1 MAAVG
6 LRAYGTWT
14 HKVNM
19 SFTVRSRSYAAMA
32 VKSKQKPSDS
42 QTTPTPRNASPSPKT
57 EPPPSDGKAKK
68 SKSRPSFI
76 ESAAEQNL
84 QAMESMKRFTKMY
97 ATADVWGTEMA
108 NLDAEIPYD
117 LHPMFRS
124 LTTKPMFAPSKFS
137 DLWYAINHNTRNWMK
152 NSYSMFVMAKANT
165 FPGRN
170 VKLRV
175 KTLGR
180 ILSVRNNS
188 PDALLAPLRQVA
200 LDTYRK
206 VNTSIARGREDTMK
220 EFTSGPFQEKTIKG
234 MRRREK
240 GQTWAWSITSD
251 VSDAAL
257 FPRSKKWRAPTP
269 VDIVSIRA
277 GEVYT
282 ENAEP
287 VNGHRLLIQALVK
300 FDTTHKIDITD
311 KRGQPV
317 HSDLAGS
324 RKVVQY
330 LLLEKVGWY
339 DTPWKI
345 KDQFYKDRT

>member
-1 MAAVG
+1 
-6 LRAYGTWT
+6 
-14 HKVNM
+14 
-19 SFTVRSRSYAAMA
+19 
-32 VKSKQKPSDS
+32 
-42 QTTPTPRNASPSPKT
+42 
-57 EPPPSDGKAKK
+57 
-68 SKSRPSFI
+68 
-76 ESAAEQNL
+76 
-84 QAMESMKRFTKMY
+84 
-97 ATADVWGTEMA
+97 
-108 NLDAEIPYD
+108 
-117 LHPMFRS
+117 
-124 LTTKPMFAPSKFS
+124 
-137 DLWYAINHNTRNWMK
+137 MK
-152 NSYSMFVMAKANT
+152 NSYRCASAGDRNTVPDTLSPSFSMFVMAKANA

-170 VKLRV
+170 IALRV

-180 ILSVRNNS
+180 ILSIRNNS
-188 PDALLAPLRQVA
+188 PDALLAPLRQIA

-206 VNTSIARGREDTMK
+206 VNTSVARGHEGTVK
-220 EFTSGPFQEKTIKG
+220 EFTSGSFQEKTIKA
-234 MRRREK
+234 MRQRER

-257 FPRSKKWRAPTP
+257 FPKSKTPTP

-300 FDTTHKIDITD
+300 FDTTQRINIVD
-311 KRGQPV
+311 KRGQAV
-317 HSDLAGS
+317 NSDLARP

-345 KDQFYKDRT
+345 KDQLHKA

>member
-1 MAAVG
+1 
-6 LRAYGTWT
+6 
-14 HKVNM
+14 
-19 SFTVRSRSYAAMA
+19 MA
-32 VKSKQKPSDS
+32 VKNKQKPSGS
-42 QTTPTPRNASPSPKT
+42 QTSPTPRNTLQSRKT
-57 EPPPSDGKAKK
+57 EPQPSDGKAEK
-68 SKSRPSFI
+68 SKSRPSSL
-76 ESAAEQNL
+76 ESAAEQNIK
-84 QAMESMKRFTKMY
+84 AMESMKRFSRMY
-97 ATADVWGTEMA
+97 AKADVWGTEMT

-117 LHPMFRS
+117 LRPMFRS
-124 LTTKPMFAPSKFS
+124 LTTKPMFASSKFS
-137 DLWYAINHNTRNWMK
+137 DLWYAIKHNTSNWMK
-152 NSYSMFVMAKANT
+152 NSYSMFVMAKANA

-170 VKLRV
+170 LQLRV

-188 PDALLAPLRQVA
+188 SDALLAPLRQVA

-206 VNTSIARGREDTMK
+206 VNTSISRGHEDTVK
-220 EFTSGPFQEKTIKG
+220 EFTSGSFQGKTIKT

-251 VSDAAL
+251 VSDATL
-257 FPRSKKWRAPTP
+257 FPKSRKKRRAPTP

-282 ENAEP
+282 ENADP
-287 VNGHRLLIQALVK
+287 INGHRLLIQALVK

-311 KRGQPV
+311 KRGQAV
-317 HSDLAGS
+317 NSNLAGP

-345 KDQFYKDRT
+345 KDQFHKA